1 MEANYTDQDLIT
13 KLRKGGLRATSQR
26 LAIMKA
32 LMATRSH
39 PSAEE
44 LYEQLK
50 PSYPTLSL
58 STVYKTLQIL
68 AEIGE
73 VLTLET
79 GSGKQRFDGYT
90 HNHYHAT
97 CVKCEKVFDI
107 DYEKY
112 PINPPE
118 EILPGF
124 KIQSTKVYFMGLCNE
139 CQSA

>member
-1 MEANYTDQDLIT
+1 MEAYHTDQDLIT
-13 KLRKGGLRATSQR
+13 KLRRGGLRATSQR

-50 PSYPTLSL
+50 PSHPTLSL

-68 AEIGE
+68 SEIGE

-79 GSGKQRFDGYT
+79 GTGKQRFDGYT

-97 CVKCEKVFDI
+97 CTKCGRVFDV
-107 DYEKY
+107 DYEKC

-118 EILPGF
+118 EVLPGF
-124 KIQSTKVYFMGLCNE
+124 KIQSTKVYFMGVCSE
-139 CQSA
+139 CQ